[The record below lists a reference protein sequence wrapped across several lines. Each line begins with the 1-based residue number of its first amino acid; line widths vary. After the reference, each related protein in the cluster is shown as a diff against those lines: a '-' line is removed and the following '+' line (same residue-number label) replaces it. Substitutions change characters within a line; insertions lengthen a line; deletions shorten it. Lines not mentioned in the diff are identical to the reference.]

1 MPLFWIV
8 HELDGKRRIF
18 IVQAGAPITARIKAS
33 IAGFDGTFVEA
44 HELDDKSAKRVPQKD
59 ARQGS
64 ERGRDRG
71 CADAAGKSGPNPSGV
86 IP

>member
-44 HELDDKSAKRVPQKD
+44 HMLDERRARKVPKKMIGRELSDHEVRALL
-59 ARQGS
+59 
-64 ERGRDRG
+64 ERL
-71 CADAAGKSGPNPSGV
+71 A
-86 IP
+86 